1 MLNNNDEIMLGY
13 QKYLKIKQRTNECS
27 KKWIKEHPENV
38 KKNNKT
44 YYNKI
49 KEEQPERYK
58 EMLKKKVEQ
67 KKARESKANPLR
79 EGRQKNNIE
88 LVEIVKMDEEELHPA
103 LQNLYF

>member
-1 MLNNNDEIMLGY
+1 MNINIDEIQKGY
-13 QKYLKIKQRTNECS
+13 EKYLKIKQRTNECS
-27 KKWIKEHPENV
+27 KKWIKEHPENA

-49 KEEQPERYK
+49 KEEQPEKYK

-67 KKARESKANPLR
+67 KRIRENKR
-79 EGRQKNNIE
+79 I
-88 LVEIVKMDEEELHPA
+88 LVEPVEVIEIKEDELHPT

>member
-1 MLNNNDEIMLGY
+1 MNINIDEIQKGY
-13 QKYLKIKQRTNECS
+13 EKYLKIKQRTNECS
-27 KKWIKEHPENV
+27 KKWIKEHPENA

-49 KEEQPERYK
+49 KEEQPEKYK

-67 KKARESKANPLR
+67 KRIRENKRIIVEPV
-79 EGRQKNNIE
+79 EV
-88 LVEIVKMDEEELHPA
+88 VEIKEEELHPT

>member
-1 MLNNNDEIMLGY
+1 MLNNNEEIYKGY
-13 QKYLKIKQRTNECS
+13 EKYLKIKQRTNECS
-27 KKWIKEHPENV
+27 KKWIKEHPENA

-58 EMLKKKVEQ
+58 EMLKRKVEQ
-67 KKARESKANPLR
+67 KKAREGKIS
-79 EGRQKNNIE
+79 E
-88 LVEIVKMDEEELHPA
+88 LAEQVDENELHPA

>member
-1 MLNNNDEIMLGY
+1 MLNNNEEIQKGY
-13 QKYLKIKQRTNECS
+13 EKYLKIKQRTNECS
-27 KKWIKEHPENV
+27 KKWIKEHPENA

-58 EMLKKKVEQ
+58 EMLKRKVEQ
-67 KKARESKANPLR
+67 KKAREGKIA
-79 EGRQKNNIE
+79 E
-88 LVEIVKMDEEELHPA
+88 LAEQVDENELHPA